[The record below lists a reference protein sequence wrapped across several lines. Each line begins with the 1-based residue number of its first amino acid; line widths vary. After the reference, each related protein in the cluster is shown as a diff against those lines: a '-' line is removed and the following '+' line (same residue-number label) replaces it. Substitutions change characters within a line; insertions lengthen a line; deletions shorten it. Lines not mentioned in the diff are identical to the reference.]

1 MEEIVLEDLG
11 DKVHWK
17 SILVKL
23 EEIMYGENGIETI
36 VLRERNL
43 DKYLINTDNVVTV
56 FKELKL
62 LEQKQNGFTEEQL
75 ASLENMRDD
84 LLSLKYSSNNIVEI
98 YNEFSNIYQN
108 IEEY

>member
-1 MEEIVLEDLG
+1 MEEIVLE

-62 LEQKQNGFTEEQL
+62 LEQEQNGFTEEQL

-84 LLSLKYSSNNIVEI
+84 LLS
-98 YNEFSNIYQN
+98 Q
-108 IEEY
+108 

>member
-1 MEEIVLEDLG
+1 MEEIVLE

-56 FKELKL
+56 FQELKL
-62 LEQKQNGFTEEQL
+62 LEQEQNGFTEEQL

-98 YNEFSNIYQN
+98 YNEFSKIYQD